1 MDREGRGSE
10 WLGGGE
16 EFDQNTFEI
25 VLDNKKY
32 NKIQQ
37 IPFIFELKNQKEWIN
52 IKIIYIATY
61 LPLYWFYKKR
71 LLMIYRIILL
81 TKIQI
86 SNFRLFSQIKI
97 TYIFM

>member
-52 IKIIYIATY
+52 IKIIYIAAY